1 MVDDDKLRYEFLSP
15 ALEIIER
22 PPSVLG
28 KFTIKIIFII
38 LFIILL
44 ISFLGKIDIVASAT
58 GKVIPCGRLQAIQ
71 PMEEGEI
78 IKINV
83 AEGAFVKKG
92 QVLIELNGKVKKSD
106 LEEAK
111 KQLEISKLEKDIA
124 IAELNGNNV
133 EKIINKYSNN
143 QYLTKEDFE
152 YQKNL
157 LLSKRQEYLN
167 KEESLKLSIEQQN
180 SELGISK
187 SEESRLEKEI
197 LYLTEEANVSKRL
210 YEIGNISRLEWK
222 VKEKEKNNVIKQKDA
237 NSLKLV
243 QIGQR
248 IGELKKNFLKM
259 KEERKKNI
267 LSEIVELDKRIN
279 ELKTKNVKAEE
290 SYKYQKLI
298 SPVNGTVH
306 GLSSYTIGG
315 ILKPAETAITI
326 VPEGT
331 KFMAEVLIL
340 NKDIG
345 YVKQKQEVEVKVEAF
360 PFQKFGTINGKIETI
375 SPDANQDEKMG
386 YVYKAL
392 VSLETNYFML
402 DGRSRLISPGMTL
415 TAEIK
420 TGKRRIID
428 FFLSPIVKNSDE
440 GLKVR

>member
-1 MVDDDKLRYEFLSP
+1 
-15 ALEIIER
+15 
-22 PPSVLG
+22 
-28 KFTIKIIFII
+28 
-38 LFIILL
+38 
-44 ISFLGKIDIVASAT
+44 
-58 GKVIPCGRLQAIQ
+58 
-71 PMEEGEI
+71 
-78 IKINV
+78 
-83 AEGAFVKKG
+83 
-92 QVLIELNGKVKKSD
+92 
-106 LEEAK
+106 
-111 KQLEISKLEKDIA
+111 
-124 IAELNGNNV
+124 
-133 EKIINKYSNN
+133 
-143 QYLTKEDFE
+143 
-152 YQKNL
+152 
-157 LLSKRQEYLN
+157 
-167 KEESLKLSIEQQN
+167 
-180 SELGISK
+180 
-187 SEESRLEKEI
+187 
-197 LYLTEEANVSKRL
+197 
-210 YEIGNISRLEWK
+210 
-222 VKEKEKNNVIKQKDA
+222 
-237 NSLKLV
+237 
-243 QIGQR
+243 
-248 IGELKKNFLKM
+248 M